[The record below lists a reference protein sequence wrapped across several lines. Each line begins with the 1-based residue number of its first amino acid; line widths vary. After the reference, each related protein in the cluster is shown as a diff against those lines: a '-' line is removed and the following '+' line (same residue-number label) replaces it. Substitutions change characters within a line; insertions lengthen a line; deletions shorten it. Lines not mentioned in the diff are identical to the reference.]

1 MNVIGIIREADL
13 LTNVG
18 LTHIFSRSAQISC
31 AHPTIANDTPKVSP
45 VLRTDAYADRDGT
58 SLDIATY
65 IAGLSKDAAF
75 QIVEQ
80 LLGEMY
86 QYEGAGC
93 WLTSDAATQLSYLI
107 GSPLKNDDYDSPDW
121 DESDGDLLKPPPFED
136 FYVLKWPSSVRFS
149 YAGSVRVCLQ
159 YSRSVKLLNKDT
171 EIRFAGFAADR
182 PLMQSLSDLFGLD
195 ITVERGLPWERN
207 WSEAAA
213 TEIMMPPSPIQLET
227 DDPRVGEA
235 NMGPSS
241 VFFSRGRLDLEVLA
255 LRDAVENVSCRTIIC
270 LSDGTLEKR
279 SKDPSA
285 ARSLICRKDRLSAV
299 LHAPKGVL
307 YENAPDAKNVV
318 VVRGTDQ
325 FPTPVRFADIG
336 VYSNNRSKSGS
347 APNWSTIP
355 LSKESKISLHRW
367 RDVERAEIATN
378 EYVLIPRRY
387 LLYAPGPRRIG
398 QHRPDVETAR
408 LDSLFRIHRPSVVTD
423 DPPETVNFREV
434 SPQDISEDGMVL
446 AASRGLTVGQAKWE
460 SLEQQKLRSGDLL
473 FTIKGQVGKV
483 GIFLPEVFDKPEWE
497 PWSASQSLMI
507 LRPISSEVKIHP
519 EVMFMYL
526 SARAVRTYWQAIAA
540 GNRSKAISI
549 RDLENLRVPLRTA
562 DLQREI
568 REMFGKVVRNARR
581 RSALT
586 AKTQSLREHAW
597 AQFSRDEVQ

>member
-13 LTNVG
+13 LNSIG
-18 LTHIFSRSAQISC
+18 LAHIFGLSARIFGAQPSAVDDLANGALEPQSEAYSDRS
-31 AHPTIANDTPKVSP
+31 
-45 VLRTDAYADRDGT
+45 GT
-58 SLDIATY
+58 SLDVATH
-65 IAGLSKDAAF
+65 IAGLSRDTAF
-75 QIVEQ
+75 IIIEQ

-86 QYEGAGC
+86 DAEGAGC
-93 WLTSDAATQLSYLI
+93 WLTGNAATQLSHLI
-107 GSPLKNDDYDSPDW
+107 GSPLINETYEMPDW
-121 DESDGDLLKPPPFED
+121 DESEGDLLEPPVFED
-136 FYVLKWPSSVRFS
+136 RYVVKWPLSVRFS
-149 YAGSVRVCLQ
+149 YAGSVRVCLRYARKVQ
-159 YSRSVKLLNKDT
+159 SFNKNS
-171 EIRFAGFAADR
+171 EVRFAGFAADR
-182 PLMQSLSDLFGLD
+182 PLMQSLSDLLRLG
-195 ITVERGLPWERN
+195 IVVERGLPWERH
-207 WSEAAA
+207 WHEPAAA
-213 TEIMMPPSPIQLET
+213 EVMMPPSPIQLKT

-285 ARSLICRKDRLSAV
+285 ARSLICRRDRLSAV

-336 VYSNNRSKSGS
+336 VYNNNRSKSGS

-446 AASRGLTVGQAKWE
+446 AASRGLTVSHAKWE
-460 SLEQQKLRSGDLL
+460 NLEQQKLRSGDLL

-483 GIFLPEVFDKPEWE
+483 GIFLPDMFDKPEWE

-526 SARAVRTYWQAIAA
+526 SARAIRTYWQAIAA

-549 RDLENLRVPLRTA
+549 RDLENLRIPLRTA
-562 DLQREI
+562 DLQQEI
-568 REMFGKVVRNARR
+568 REMFGKIVRNARR